1 MGLSESRI
9 RRIIREEITSTLSEA
24 VRNTHGYRVNGLDD
38 VIWSGAKAEI
48 PRERNP
54 FVGSSAAFN
63 DWFNDG
69 DPTKGFMMTMGRGS
83 PDERRRWMNQE
94 IMIKEGEFVII
105 PKLWGEYPMVGEVMT
120 IRNIPADSVR
130 GSSSSDSIPL
140 VDIRFEE
147 AGRPSRW
154 LRGVGLAFLRRVAG
168 KRSRDDAWEE
178 ANRAM
183 DQHRAGAPEPRRS
196 REPVSDLPRE
206 PERGRDEERRTIR
219 RVGGVPTPPERRP
232 MSMSAD
238 DIRRDLGIK
247 RR

>member
-1 MGLSESRI
+1 MIINESRI
-9 RRIIREEITSTLSEA
+9 RRIIREELTSLLSEA
-24 VRNTHGYRVNGLDD
+24 VRNTHGYRVNSLSD
-38 VIWSGAKAEI
+38 VVWSGDKAEI

-69 DPTKGFMMTMGRGS
+69 DPTKGFMMTMGRGT

-120 IRNIPADSVR
+120 IRNIPADTVR
-130 GSSSSDSIPL
+130 GSRGSDSIPL

-147 AGRPSRW
+147 LGRPSRW

-168 KRSRDDAWEE
+168 KRGRDDARAE
-178 ANRAM
+178 AERAM
-183 DQHRAGAPEPRRS
+183 EQHRAGAPEPRGR
-196 REPVSDLPRE
+196 REPAPDLPRE
-206 PERGRDEERRTIR
+206 PERPRDEERRTIR
-219 RVGGVPTPPERRP
+219 RVGGIATPPERRP

-238 DIRRDLGIK
+238 DIRRDLGLK

>member
-1 MGLSESRI
+1 MAITESRI
-9 RRIIREEITSTLSEA
+9 RRIVREEIVHVLFEA
-24 VRNTHGYRVNGLDD
+24 VRNTHGYRVAGLDD
-38 VIWSGAKAEI
+38 VTWSGDKSAI

-54 FVGSSAAFN
+54 FVGSSSAFN

-69 DPTKGFMMTMGRGS
+69 YSKKGFMMTMGRGT
-83 PDERRRWMNQE
+83 PDERSRWMNQD

-105 PKLWGEYPMVGEVMT
+105 PKLWGTYPMIGEVMT
-120 IRNIPADSVR
+120 IRNIPADNVR
-130 GSSSSDSIPL
+130 GSVPSDSIPL

-147 AGRPSRW
+147 PGRPSRW

-168 KRSRDDAWEE
+168 KRGRDDAWEE

-183 DQHRAGAPEPRRS
+183 DQHRAGPPEPRRE
-196 REPVSDLPRE
+196 RPAAQERPRE
-206 PERGRDEERRTIR
+206 VERPRDEERRTIR
-219 RVGGVPTPPERRP
+219 RIGGVAAPPERRP

-238 DIRRDLGIK
+238 DIRRDLGLK